1 LLLRLGKCAA
11 FPNFVKKFGETPPIP
26 LIPMLIREFLG
37 LIESEF
43 PADTAMEGDPI
54 GLQLQSERKEIT
66 SVLTTLEINEETVS
80 EAVRLGTD
88 CIVTFHPLIY
98 RPLRTITENDFVGR
112 LVTRLIGAGI
122 AVIAVHTNYD
132 AHPRGTNAIFGRK
145 LGLLNMAP
153 LLPDAHHAGFGM
165 GIIGSLPVNV
175 GSEELAEAV
184 GNICGAP
191 VIFVPKN
198 GQDRIATVA
207 AVCGSGF
214 TFLDYAIAAGAD
226 AFITA
231 DVKYHGYRTAAEH
244 CTLISPGHYEME
256 RFVPEY
262 LAGELQRLVNDSIAI
277 AIAETTAN
285 PLRYIQC
292 NSTVADD
299 SKT

>member
-1 LLLRLGKCAA
+1 MLL
-11 FPNFVKKFGETPPIP
+11 
-26 LIPMLIREFLG
+26 REFLR

-43 PADTAMEGDPI
+43 PAETAMEGDPT
-54 GLQLQSERKEIT
+54 GLQLQSGREEIK
-66 SVLTTLEINEETVS
+66 SVLTALDIDDETVS
-80 EAVRLGTD
+80 EAVRRGVD

-98 RPLRTITENDFVGR
+98 RPLRVIADTDITGR
-112 LVTRLIGAGI
+112 LVTRLIAAGI

-132 AHPRGTNAIFGRK
+132 AHPRGTNVIFGEK
-145 LGLLNMAP
+145 LGLKNIAP
-153 LLPDAHHAGFGM
+153 LLPDMHRAGFGM
-165 GIIGSLPVNV
+165 GIIGSLPVAL
-175 GSEELAEAV
+175 GAEELAEAV
-184 GNICGAP
+184 GIICGAP
-191 VIFVPKN
+191 IIFAPKN

-262 LAGELQRLVNDSIAI
+262 LAGELQRLVSDGITIA
-277 AIAETTAN
+277 AAETATNPVRYMQRNTAAA
-285 PLRYIQC
+285 R
-292 NSTVADD
+292 
-299 SKT
+299 